1 MLEFLK
7 QLYIMS
13 TSTKQLEQNKMVKLN
28 AWQERQIIQA
38 ALVNGYSEE
47 KVSELR
53 MEAIAKLNEPRKEK
67 SVSAHRLATMD
78 FDREDGMM

>member
-1 MLEFLK
+1 
-7 QLYIMS
+7 
-13 TSTKQLEQNKMVKLN
+13 MVKLN